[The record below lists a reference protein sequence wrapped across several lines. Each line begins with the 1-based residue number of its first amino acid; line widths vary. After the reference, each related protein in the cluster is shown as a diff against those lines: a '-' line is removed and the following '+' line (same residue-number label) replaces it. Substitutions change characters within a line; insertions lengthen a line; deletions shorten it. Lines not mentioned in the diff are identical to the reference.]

1 MLLASRVIRVAV
13 ATAASHGRNK
23 VENVANLDLEGLSNC
38 TRCERLADYMAQLA
52 PAKGR
57 SRSEYHNGPVNGFG
71 DLQARICLVG
81 LAPGAHGANRTG
93 RPFTGDGAGDFMYP
107 LLYKAGLSNQAEVVN
122 ADDGLELHD
131 LYITN
136 AVKCLPPENRPKTE
150 EFTRCRPYLE
160 TELRILKRLRVIIA
174 LGHGAH
180 TSLLKLFQSQK
191 MIERLT
197 EVPFGHGSSFLLPNG
212 LWLVGCYHTSRY
224 NVQTGR
230 MNDKMFLELLET
242 VNSLIQLKNG

>member
-1 MLLASRVIRVAV
+1 MTRIC
-13 ATAASHGRNK
+13 
-23 VENVANLDLEGLSNC
+23 LDGLDGC
-38 TRCERLADYMAQLA
+38 TRCARLVAFIAQLT

-57 SRSEYHNGPVNGFG
+57 LRADYHNAPVNGFG

-93 RPFTGDGAGDFMYP
+93 RPFTGDGAGAFMYP
-107 LLYKAGLSNQAEVVN
+107 LLHQSGFSSQAEVVSV
-122 ADDGLELHD
+122 DDGLELHD

-136 AVKCLPPENRPKTE
+136 AVKCLPPENRPNAE
-150 EFTRCRPYLE
+150 EFTACRPYLE
-160 TELRILKRLRVIIA
+160 TELKALKNLRVIIA

-180 TSLLKLFQSQK
+180 KSLLRLFHAQGL
-191 MIERLT
+191 IGRLSD
-197 EVPFGHGSSFLLPNG
+197 VPFGHASTFLLSNG

-230 MNDKMFLELLET
+230 MNDKMFLDLLEQ
-242 VNSLIQLKNG
+242 VKSLLQRKNG

>member
-1 MLLASRVIRVAV
+1 MASLVLKGL
-13 ATAASHGRNK
+13 HGCK
-23 VENVANLDLEGLSNC
+23 
-38 TRCERLADYMAQLA
+38 RCERLVAFMAQLP

-57 SRSEYHNGPVNGFG
+57 VRADYHNGPVNGFG

-107 LLYKAGLSNQAEVVN
+107 LLHQAGFSSLSEAVT
-122 ADDGLELHD
+122 ADDGLELRD

-136 AVKCLPPENRPKTE
+136 AVKCLPPENRPKTD
-150 EFTRCRPYLE
+150 EFAACRPYLE
-160 TELRILKRLRVIIA
+160 TELRSLQKLQVIIA

-180 TSLLKLFQSQK
+180 SSLLRLFQAQGLIQK
-191 MIERLT
+191 LSA
-197 EVPFGHGSSFLLPNG
+197 VPFGHGSSYTLGNG
-212 LWLVGCYHTSRY
+212 TTLVGCYHTSRY

-230 MNDKMFLELLET
+230 MNSEMFIDLLAR
-242 VNSLIQLKNG
+242 VRSLLT

>member
-1 MLLASRVIRVAV
+1 MAGRSRKVAADVARIELA
-13 ATAASHGRNK
+13 
-23 VENVANLDLEGLSNC
+23 GLQGCRRC
-38 TRCERLADYMAQLA
+38 TRLADFIAQL
-52 PAKGR
+52 PPSRGR
-57 SRSEYHNGPVNGFG
+57 RRADYHNAPVNGFG

-107 LLYKAGLSNQAEVVN
+107 LLHQAGFASQPDAV
-122 ADDGLELHD
+122 ADDDGLELRD

-136 AVKCLPPENRPKTE
+136 AVKCLPPDNRPKAE
-150 EFTRCRPYLE
+150 EFSNCRPYLGR
-160 TELRILKRLRVIIA
+160 ELDLLRNLRVIIS

-180 TSLLKLFQSQK
+180 SSLLRLFK
-191 MIERLT
+191 ARGLVERLSD
-197 EVPFGHGSSFLLPNG
+197 VPFGHARMHRLKDG

-230 MNDKMFLELLET
+230 MNGPLFLDLLQQVET
-242 VNSLIQLKNG
+242 LVGGENG

>member
-1 MLLASRVIRVAV
+1 MALLAPSK
-13 ATAASHGRNK
+13 GR
-23 VENVANLDLEGLSNC
+23 L
-38 TRCERLADYMAQLA
+38 RADY
-52 PAKGR
+52 
-57 SRSEYHNGPVNGFG
+57 HNAPVNGFG

-93 RPFTGDGAGDFMYP
+93 RPFTGDGAGVFMYP
-107 LLYKAGLSNQAEVVN
+107 LLHQSGFSSQAEVSS

-136 AVKCLPPENRPKTE
+136 AVKCLPPENRPTAE
-150 EFTRCRPYLE
+150 EFAACRPYLK
-160 TELRILKRLRVIIA
+160 TELQALKNLRVIIA

-180 TSLLKLFQSQK
+180 KSLFRLFQEQGLVK
-191 MIERLT
+191 RLSD
-197 EVPFGHGSSFLLPNG
+197 VPFGHASSFLLPNG

-230 MNDKMFLELLET
+230 MNDKMFLELLEQ
-242 VNSLIQLKNG
+242 VKLLAQ